1 MGDALE
7 LHLGSRLYVRR
18 RQMGLTQRELA
29 GMIGLTTQ
37 QIQKYEDGLVRIS
50 VARLWQLSQALDVSP
65 AFFYDGL
72 DMASPAR
79 AVPAAVAAA

>member
-1 MGDALE
+1 MSDALE
-7 LHLGSRLYVRR
+7 LHLGYRLYVRR

-50 VARLWQLSQALDVSP
+50 VARLWQLSQALDVPP

-72 DMASPAR
+72 EMALAG
-79 AVPAAVAAA
+79 